1 MNACIDDVVLMGMGV
16 ESVRVDGGRFEIFV
30 PGVRVTLSADNL
42 LTVRQRIG
50 ADRQLLSCR
59 LSPHLAPWRLALQ
72 TPFRCMLA
80 GNGLDLTVQGDSVL
94 IFSPQQ
100 HMRLAFEGS
109 FRPQY
114 SEEVRGNRL
123 LLDQDGGCGF
133 YGFPARPTELEKADT
148 PSWALKCHLNRWD
161 ELWVSLCPPRPENR
175 ERMFQSIAHEGE
187 LVQAPYPSN
196 EVIRDAARF
205 CQIFTV
211 HSGWEVDAPEWSD
224 NPPGANYPHPRPWET
239 DRHAPADAKEFAR
252 VRDEAHRLG
261 MKFIPYLSPFYSNA
275 PDIFAEMERVLA
287 EYGVDGLY
295 FDGWVGHQDDFR
307 QFYRMIRRAR
317 AILGDRILYL
327 HSSSEPYGSCKV
339 YPPFVFAYTD
349 FLLGG
354 EAGRFG
360 LELEKFVRYI
370 ISQHQISNSVGMWC
384 HYGSWSDEPGY
395 HSVVPSPGHV
405 EVALRNHARFW
416 RTGRW
421 WMKESTAEE
430 LARFDGQYY
439 GALARLRSQMPGS

>member
-1 MNACIDDVVLMGMGV
+1 VNACIDDVVLMGMGV
-16 ESVRVDGGRFEIFV
+16 ESVRVDGGRFEILV

-161 ELWVSLCPPRPENR
+161 ELWVSL
-175 ERMFQSIAHEGE
+175 
-187 LVQAPYPSN
+187 
-196 EVIRDAARF
+196 
-205 CQIFTV
+205 
-211 HSGWEVDAPEWSD
+211 
-224 NPPGANYPHPRPWET
+224 
-239 DRHAPADAKEFAR
+239 
-252 VRDEAHRLG
+252 
-261 MKFIPYLSPFYSNA
+261 
-275 PDIFAEMERVLA
+275 
-287 EYGVDGLY
+287 
-295 FDGWVGHQDDFR
+295 
-307 QFYRMIRRAR
+307 
-317 AILGDRILYL
+317 
-327 HSSSEPYGSCKV
+327 
-339 YPPFVFAYTD
+339 
-349 FLLGG
+349 
-354 EAGRFG
+354 
-360 LELEKFVRYI
+360 
-370 ISQHQISNSVGMWC
+370 
-384 HYGSWSDEPGY
+384 
-395 HSVVPSPGHV
+395 
-405 EVALRNHARFW
+405 
-416 RTGRW
+416 
-421 WMKESTAEE
+421 
-430 LARFDGQYY
+430 
-439 GALARLRSQMPGS
+439 